1 VKRAAGLTAFLTLLV
16 WGLFGFDHG
25 LFHDDASL
33 LFVAQRGA
41 SHAFGALFEPSGAP
55 TRLLQTLP
63 YAVAWATAAP
73 TLVLQ
78 LWYGAAW
85 VATALLVYAL
95 ARSLAPGAPL
105 VAPVACA
112 LATTATSDFLTNA
125 TEALSY
131 LDATAFL
138 LAGLVAAIRWT
149 RGGHGAWLA
158 LAVLLANASVFTL
171 EGLAPTAA
179 LAPLFLLAAEGRP
192 ERRGR
197 AAAAW
202 LLALAPFGAVFTA
215 YLLDPSSY
223 AAVALRPLG
232 LVARLRGVAGQTAT
246 DFLPWRWPLSR
257 PVWFDVPPRVLPAWL
272 SVAAAAAGVAAFLA
286 AVRREARPGAA
297 DGPDGPRIPLAAAA
311 CLLVLLSQHAAYAGA
326 QLADRR
332 YRTQLVSRVFASLL
346 VALLTGLLARRL
358 RRPATA
364 LALPAVFVAFG
375 IAGGLERHD
384 FFLSSWRRERTELAS
399 TLAEAPSLDP
409 TATLVLS
416 LVPDPGGYQATRVPY
431 LAQSWMALLRD
442 DPDLAGRTVVWL
454 PVWGATCRPETA
466 GLACAES
473 ANGGAPLTIPWDRLV
488 LLSFDAASGRYRLVP
503 SIPASGGAYRPEA
516 LVRDAPVPERA
527 RELLAGPRFLG
538 RLLPGALARDAM
550 LAP

>member
-95 ARSLAPGAPL
+95 ARSLAPGAPIVPL
-105 VAPVACA
+105 VACA
-112 LATTATSDFLTNA
+112 LAATATSDFLTNT

-131 LDATAFL
+131 LNATLLL
-138 LAGLVAAIRWT
+138 LAALVTALRWT
-149 RGGHGAWLA
+149 GGGRWFWLA
-158 LAVLLANASVFTL
+158 FALLLVNASVFTL
-171 EGLAPTAA
+171 EGLAPAA
-179 LAPLFLLAAEGRP
+179 VLSPLFLLVAKGRP
-192 ERRGR
+192 ERRAR

-202 LLALAPFGAVFTA
+202 LLALAPFGLFLAA
-215 YLLDPSSY
+215 YLRDPSSY
-223 AAVALRPLG
+223 AAIALRPLG
-232 LVARLRGVAGQTAT
+232 FVERLRGIAGQTKT
-246 DFLPWRWPLSR
+246 DFMPWTWTLSR
-257 PVWFDVPPRVLPAWL
+257 AVWFDTLPRILPAWL
-272 SVAAAAAGVAAFLA
+272 FILPPVVGVVAFLA
-286 AVRREARPGAA
+286 AARREAIDGAMR
-297 DGPDGPRIPLAAAA
+297 GPDERRLALAAGAS
-311 CLLVLLSQHAAYAGA
+311 LLVVLSLHAAYAGA